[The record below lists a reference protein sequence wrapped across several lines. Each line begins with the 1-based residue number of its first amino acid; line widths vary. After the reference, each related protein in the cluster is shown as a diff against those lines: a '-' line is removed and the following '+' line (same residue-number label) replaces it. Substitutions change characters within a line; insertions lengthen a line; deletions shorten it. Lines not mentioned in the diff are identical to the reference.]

1 MKILKTITIL
11 YTLLIQLNPISFG
24 ANQAT
29 QVLNMELPEVFEIEK
44 IIVEDIEHEKNGN
57 LTNLKI
63 ESIDKVFQDY
73 YVVAL
78 TPIRVKIHTNV
89 SSPIIINADFPG
101 LEHIDKSYDFSKF
114 NLSMFPTSYTITEPF
129 DHVITEEFT
138 PFAVVRPGTVLGDY
152 NGTLLFT
159 LGVLWK
165 IY

>member
-1 MKILKTITIL
+1 MNILKKVLMLNIIL
-11 YTLLIQLNPISFG
+11 FNVGASAFA
-24 ANQAT
+24 ANQAQQILT
-29 QVLNMELPEVFEIEK
+29 TNLPEVLEIEK

-57 LTNLKI
+57 LNNLKI
-63 ESIDKVFQDY
+63 ESINKVYQDY

-78 TPIRVKIHTNV
+78 SPVRVKIHTNL
-89 SSPIIINADFPG
+89 SSPIVVNAEFPG

-114 NLSMFPTSYTITEPF
+114 NLSMFPTSYTINEPY

-159 LGVLWK
+159 LGAL
-165 IY
+165 

>member
-1 MKILKTITIL
+1 MKILKIIFL
-11 YTLLIQLNPISFG
+11 SICLFQINLQALG

-29 QVLNMELPEVFEIEK
+29 QVLNMNLPEVLEIEK
-44 IIVEDIEHEKNGN
+44 IIVEDIEHEKNGKLN
-57 LTNLKI
+57 NLKI
-63 ESIDKVFQDY
+63 ESINKVFKDY

-78 TPIRVKIHTNV
+78 TPVRVKIHTNL
-89 SSPIIINADFPG
+89 SSPIIVKAEFPG

-114 NLSMFPTSYTITEPF
+114 NLSMFPTSYTINEPF

-159 LGVLWK
+159 LGVL
-165 IY
+165 